1 MVTQYFCEPK
11 KIAIIGLGP
20 RGLSVFERLLR
31 ELETTPDVFAEIA
44 IFEPRVPGTG
54 VHSVEQPD
62 HMMLNTVAGQMGVYP
77 DESALRDVAGSL
89 SRNGPDFLAWCHQ
102 KGIRVN
108 EQGQVDVANGREVQY
123 FDFLPRR
130 LAGEYLKDTFE
141 ALQASAP
148 SNVSVSLYPELV
160 ERISPAPWTPT
171 LQNAGYRLQGA
182 KGGQV
187 DVSDLIVTT
196 GHGANDDLHSQM
208 NAISAA
214 DQVVVQG
221 LGLTAMDVLAD
232 LTQGRGGHHDRS
244 ETSGAYSCCYQA
256 SGKEPQILLQ
266 SRQGLPFRARP
277 ETSLQRQRHRAV
289 VLTSQRIETLRGSL
303 PKGQFDFERDILPL
317 MRLEMR
323 CAALAVCMADGDGE
337 TAAAALLDMAK
348 IGHNMKTG
356 IGDLCRYLD
365 EQEAIFSA
373 VDLERLL
380 SVQTPENLTDKQYQ
394 SWFIDQV
401 QSDLEA
407 AKLGLLRSPLKAAA
421 EVWRDL
427 RDTLRSIVDFGGL
440 TVASHRVF
448 YRDWVGKINRMVAG
462 PQKERCEE
470 LLALIEAKVVT
481 LVAPNAILST
491 EAKLLRAR
499 VPSRGLCGV
508 TEGIFA
514 DLKQMNR
521 ICSVV
526 AAPGLDGVKVD
537 ADHRAID
544 AYDQP
549 SPSLWVL
556 GPPTE
561 GSSYYNHYIAAPRA
575 PNRAFADAARVAK
588 ACLAPKQGIQN
599 KRTA

>member
-1 MVTQYFCEPK
+1 MVTQYFPEPK

-31 ELETTPDVFAEIA
+31 ELEATPDIFAEIS

-54 VHSVEQPD
+54 AHSVNQPD

-77 DESALRDVAGSL
+77 DAAALRNVPGSL
-89 SRNGPDFLAWCHQ
+89 PRNGPDFLTWCQ
-102 KGIRVN
+102 RKGIRVN
-108 EQGQVDVANGREVQY
+108 EQGHIDAENGREVQY

-130 LAGEYLKDTFE
+130 LAGEYLNDTFE
-141 ALQASAP
+141 ALQASTP
-148 SNVSVSLYPELV
+148 SNVSVSLYPERV
-160 ERISPAPWTPT
+160 ERIGQAPWTPT
-171 LQNAGYRLQGA
+171 SQGEGYRLLGD
-182 KGGQV
+182 KGTLV

-196 GHGANDDLHSQM
+196 GHDASDDLHRQM
-208 NAISAA
+208 NAIVAT
-214 DQVVVQG
+214 DQVAVQG
-221 LGLTAMDVLAD
+221 LGLTAMDVLAE

-244 ETSGAYSCCYQA
+244 GHGCRYQA
-256 SGKEPQILLQ
+256 SGEEPQILVQ

-277 ETSLQRQRHRAV
+277 ETSLQRQRHRAI
-289 VLTSQRIETLRGSL
+289 VLTSERVKTLRNTL

-323 CAALAVCMADGDGE
+323 SAALAVHMSAGDGE
-337 TAAAALLDMAK
+337 MAAEALLKMAK
-348 IGHNMKTG
+348 IGQNLRTG
-356 IGDLCRYLD
+356 IVDLCRYLE
-365 EQEAIFSA
+365 EQETIFGSL
-373 VDLERLL
+373 DLDQLL
-380 SVQTPENLTDKQYQ
+380 NLQTPEHLTDTLYQ
-394 SWFIDQV
+394 NWLIEQV

-407 AKLGLLRSPLKAAA
+407 AKQGLLHSPLKAAA

-440 TVASHRVF
+440 TMSSHRVF

-470 LLALIEAKVVT
+470 LLALVEANIVTLKAPNTRVQSEAK
-481 LVAPNAILST
+481 I
-491 EAKLLRAR
+491 LRAR
-499 VPSRGLCGV
+499 VPHRGLCGL

-521 ICSVV
+521 ICAVV
-526 AAPGLDGVKVD
+526 AAPGFDGIKVD
-537 ADHRAID
+537 ANHRALD

-549 SPSLWVL
+549 TPSLWVL

-561 GSSYYNHYIAAPRA
+561 GSSYYNHYIAAPGA

-588 ACLAPKQGIQN
+588 ACLAPEQN
-599 KRTA
+599 IPNRRTA